1 MTDREYVRNTLKEM
15 LNHYSENVGKP
26 SKYTGDIIT
35 HKMITGVTRR
45 YLELG
50 GKLVFETNDTNIQD
64 WR

>member
-1 MTDREYVRNTLKEM
+1 MTDREYVRNTLKGM
-15 LNHYSENVGKP
+15 LNYYSENVGKP

-64 WR
+64 